1 MTCLEIVSQLY
12 ANSVLNK
19 ETTVVFRDSNDTT
32 LITFN
37 NIADF
42 FKNSTFIQYSNT
54 TYLAFHYIKSSN
66 QIRVTIETT

>member
-19 ETTVVFRDSNDTT
+19 DTSVVFRDNGDNV

-37 NIADF
+37 NMADF
-42 FKNSTFIQYSNT
+42 FKNSTFIQYANT

-66 QIRVTIETT
+66 QIRITIETA